1 VGELDAVSR
10 WVDKVEKGTVEA
22 RKAMVKAAG
31 VAGKKAAL
39 DSASR
44 DLGGD
49 RRFRNMPRGRALDA
63 GYDLNG
69 TDSVTIN
76 FRGPWRLAEG
86 GRKKSG
92 PIYRRG
98 VTSTTG
104 KSRKGNVR
112 AFRTI
117 GSFAGGQAHR
127 AVRTPQGPRAHSSYG
142 RSKGLKTYT
151 DAVDKART
159 AVPKAAH
166 DEFVKA
172 IGRAL

>member
-1 VGELDAVSR
+1 VGDFDAVTR
-10 WVDKVEKGTVEA
+10 WVDKVEKGTVDA

-31 VAGKKAAL
+31 VAGKKVSLDAA
-39 DSASR
+39 AR

-49 RRFRNMPRGRALDA
+49 RRFRNMAKGKPLDA

-112 AFRTI
+112 AFKAI
-117 GSFAGGQAHR
+117 GSFAGGQGHH
-127 AVRTPQGPRAHSSYG
+127 AVRTPQGPRAHSGFG
-142 RSKGLKTYT
+142 RSRGLKTYT
-151 DAVDKART
+151 DAVDKAKT

-166 DEFVKA
+166 DEWTQA
-172 IGRAL
+172 LRRAF